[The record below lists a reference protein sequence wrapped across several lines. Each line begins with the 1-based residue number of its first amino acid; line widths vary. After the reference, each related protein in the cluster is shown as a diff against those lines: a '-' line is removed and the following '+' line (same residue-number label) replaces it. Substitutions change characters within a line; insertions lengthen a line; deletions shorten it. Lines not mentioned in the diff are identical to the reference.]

1 MVKLLLVDDEKGM
14 TASLKDFF
22 SHRKFYVKTANS
34 GEEALELIKNDSFN
48 IVFLDITMRGMSGIE
63 TLERIK
69 KFDKNIKVIMLTV
82 HHEKNTV
89 EKAKALGA
97 DEYIT
102 KPFQLEYLEEVAL
115 KKVRELMR
123 ENK

>member
-22 SHRKFYVKTANS
+22 AHRKFYVKTANS
-34 GEEALELIKNDSFN
+34 GEEAIELLKNDNFN
-48 IVFLDITMRGMSGIE
+48 IVFLDITMKGINGIE
-63 TLERIK
+63 TLECIK
-69 KFDKNIKVIMLTV
+69 KLDKNIKVIMLTV
-82 HHEKNTV
+82 HHEKEII

-102 KPFQLEYLEEVAL
+102 KPFQLDYLEEVAL
-115 KKVRELMR
+115 KKVRELMK
-123 ENK
+123 EKL

>member
-14 TASLKDFF
+14 TASLKEFF
-22 SHRKFYVKTANS
+22 QHRKFYVKSANS
-34 GEEALELIKNDSFN
+34 GEEALELIKNDNFN
-48 IVFLDITMRGMSGIE
+48 IVFLDITMKGLNGLE

-69 KFDKNIKVIMLTV
+69 KMNKKIKVVMLTV
-82 HHEKNTV
+82 HHEKETM

-102 KPFQLEYLEEVAL
+102 KPFQLDYLEEVAL
-115 KKVRELMR
+115 KKVRELMK
-123 ENK
+123 ENI